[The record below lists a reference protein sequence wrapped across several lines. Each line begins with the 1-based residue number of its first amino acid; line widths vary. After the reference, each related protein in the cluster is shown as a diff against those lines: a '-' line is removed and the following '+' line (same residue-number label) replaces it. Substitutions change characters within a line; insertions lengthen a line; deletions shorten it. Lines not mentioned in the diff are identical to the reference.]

1 MKKTYA
7 VIGLGRF
14 GTAVAERLYA
24 LGNEVLVIDDDA
36 ERVQRMESRVTY
48 AVVADARDEAVL
60 RSLGMRNYDCAI
72 VAIGTDLAASIV
84 ITMNLKEL
92 GVPQVVCKAEGDMQ
106 KRALEKIGAD
116 KVLIPERE
124 AGVKL
129 AQAVTSMEERLGDI
143 DHIRQQIVNGFDTLG
158 GMWEGRAHDTFQAQY
173 QEDDQLLQMLCQD
186 IRMILS
192 DMASARREYDR
203 CEEQVRD
210 SIARI
215 RI

>member
-14 GTAVAERLYA
+14 GTAVADRLYA
-24 LGNEVLVIDDDA
+24 LGNEVLVVD
-36 ERVQRMESRVTY
+36 ESPEQVQKMESRVTY

-72 VAIGTDLAASIV
+72 VAIGSDLAASVV

-92 GVPQVVCKAEGDMQ
+92 GVPQVICKATDETQ

-116 KVLIPERE
+116 KVMIPERE

-129 AQAVTSMEERLGDI
+129 AQAVTSSSILDFIE
-143 DHIRQQIVNGFDTLG
+143 
-158 GMWEGRAHDTFQAQY
+158 
-173 QEDDQLLQMLCQD
+173 
-186 IRMILS
+186 LS
-192 DMASARREYDR
+192 DQYGIAEVQLPESWAGKSLRELNIRAKYG
-203 CEEQVRD
+203 VNI
-210 SIARI
+210 IAI
-215 RI
+215 RENGKINVVPAVDEALQAGCVLVAVGANEKLTRLKG

>member
-14 GTAVAERLYA
+14 GTAVADRLYA
-24 LGNEVLVIDDDA
+24 LGNEVLVVD
-36 ERVQRMESRVTY
+36 ESPEQVQKMESRVTY

-72 VAIGTDLAASIV
+72 VAIGSDLAASVV

-92 GVPQVVCKAEGDMQ
+92 GVPQVICKATDETQ

-116 KVLIPERE
+116 KVMIPERE

-129 AQAVTSMEERLGDI
+129 AQAVTSSSILDFIE
-143 DHIRQQIVNGFDTLG
+143 
-158 GMWEGRAHDTFQAQY
+158 
-173 QEDDQLLQMLCQD
+173 
-186 IRMILS
+186 LS
-192 DMASARREYDR
+192 DQYGIAEVQLPEGWAGKSLRELNIRVKYG
-203 CEEQVRD
+203 VNI
-210 SIARI
+210 IAI
-215 RI
+215 RENGKINVVPAVDEALQAGCVLVAVGANEKLTRLKG

>member
-14 GTAVAERLYA
+14 GTAVADRLYA
-24 LGNEVLVIDDDA
+24 LGNEDLVVD
-36 ERVQRMESRVTY
+36 ESPEQVQKMESRVTY

-72 VAIGTDLAASIV
+72 VAIGSDLAASVV

-92 GVPQVVCKAEGDMQ
+92 GVPQVICKATDETQ

-129 AQAVTSMEERLGDI
+129 AQAVTSSSILDFIE
-143 DHIRQQIVNGFDTLG
+143 
-158 GMWEGRAHDTFQAQY
+158 
-173 QEDDQLLQMLCQD
+173 
-186 IRMILS
+186 LS
-192 DMASARREYDR
+192 DQYGIAEVQLPESWAGKSLRELNIRVKYG
-203 CEEQVRD
+203 VNI
-210 SIARI
+210 IAI
-215 RI
+215 RENGKINVVPAVDEALQAGCVLVAVGANEKLTRLKG

>member
-14 GTAVAERLYA
+14 GTAVADRLYA
-24 LGNEVLVIDDDA
+24 LGNEVLVVD
-36 ERVQRMESRVTY
+36 ESPEQVQKMESRVTY

-72 VAIGTDLAASIV
+72 VAIGSDLAASVV

-92 GVPQVVCKAEGDMQ
+92 GVPQVICKAPDETQ

-116 KVLIPERE
+116 KVMIPERE

-129 AQAVTSMEERLGDI
+129 AQAVTSSSILDFIE
-143 DHIRQQIVNGFDTLG
+143 
-158 GMWEGRAHDTFQAQY
+158 
-173 QEDDQLLQMLCQD
+173 
-186 IRMILS
+186 LS
-192 DMASARREYDR
+192 DQYGIAEVQLPESWAGKSLRELNIRVKYG
-203 CEEQVRD
+203 VNI
-210 SIARI
+210 IAI
-215 RI
+215 RENGKINVVPAVDEALQAGCVLVAVGANEKLTRLKG

>member
-24 LGNEVLVIDDDA
+24 LGNEVLVVDNNA

-48 AVVADARDEAVL
+48 AVVADARDEEVL
-60 RSLGMRNYDCAI
+60 RSLAVRNYDCAV
-72 VAIGTDLAASIV
+72 VATGSDLAASIV

-92 GVPQVVCKAEGDMQ
+92 GVPQVICMATDETQ

-116 KVLIPERE
+116 KVMIPERE

-129 AQAVTSMEERLGDI
+129 AQAVTSSSILDFIE
-143 DHIRQQIVNGFDTLG
+143 
-158 GMWEGRAHDTFQAQY
+158 
-173 QEDDQLLQMLCQD
+173 
-186 IRMILS
+186 LS
-192 DMASARREYDR
+192 DQYGIAEVQLPDVWKGKSLRELNIRAKYG
-203 CEEQVRD
+203 VNI
-210 SIARI
+210 IAI
-215 RI
+215 RENGQINVVPAVDAPLPEGCVLVAVGANDKLTRLRG

>member
-14 GTAVAERLYA
+14 GTAVADRLYA
-24 LGNEVLVIDDDA
+24 LGNEVLVVDESP

-72 VAIGTDLAASIV
+72 VAIGSDLAASVV

-92 GVPQVVCKAEGDMQ
+92 GVPQVICKATDETQ

-116 KVLIPERE
+116 KVMIPERE

-129 AQAVTSMEERLGDI
+129 AQAVTSSSILDFIE
-143 DHIRQQIVNGFDTLG
+143 
-158 GMWEGRAHDTFQAQY
+158 
-173 QEDDQLLQMLCQD
+173 
-186 IRMILS
+186 LS
-192 DMASARREYDR
+192 DQYGIAEVQLPESWAGKSLRELNIRAKYG
-203 CEEQVRD
+203 VNI
-210 SIARI
+210 IAI
-215 RI
+215 RENGKINVVPAVDEPLQAGCVLVAVGANEKLTRLKG

>member
-14 GTAVAERLYA
+14 GTAVADRLYA
-24 LGNEVLVIDDDA
+24 LGNEVLVVDESP
-36 ERVQRMESRVTY
+36 ERVQKMESRVTY

-72 VAIGTDLAASIV
+72 VAIGSDLAASVV

-92 GVPQVVCKAEGDMQ
+92 GVPQVICKATDETQ

-116 KVLIPERE
+116 KVMIPERE

-129 AQAVTSMEERLGDI
+129 AQAVTSSSILDFIE
-143 DHIRQQIVNGFDTLG
+143 
-158 GMWEGRAHDTFQAQY
+158 
-173 QEDDQLLQMLCQD
+173 
-186 IRMILS
+186 LS
-192 DMASARREYDR
+192 DQYGIAEVQLPESWAGKSLRELNIRVKYG
-203 CEEQVRD
+203 VNI
-210 SIARI
+210 IAI
-215 RI
+215 RENGKINVVPAVDEALQAGCVLVAVGANEKLAKLKP

>member
-14 GTAVAERLYA
+14 GTAVADRLYA
-24 LGNEVLVIDDDA
+24 LGNEVLVVD
-36 ERVQRMESRVTY
+36 ESPEQVQKMESRVTY

-72 VAIGTDLAASIV
+72 VAIGSDLAASVV

-92 GVPQVVCKAEGDMQ
+92 GVPQVICKATDETQ

-116 KVLIPERE
+116 KVMIPERE

-129 AQAVTSMEERLGDI
+129 AQAVTSSSILDFIE
-143 DHIRQQIVNGFDTLG
+143 
-158 GMWEGRAHDTFQAQY
+158 
-173 QEDDQLLQMLCQD
+173 
-186 IRMILS
+186 LS
-192 DMASARREYDR
+192 DQYGIAEVQLPEGWAGKSLRELN
-203 CEEQVRD
+203 
-210 SIARI
+210 I
-215 RI
+215 RVKYGVNILAIRENGKINVVPAVDEALQAGCVLVAVGANEKLTRLKG

>member
-24 LGNEVLVIDDDA
+24 LGNEVLVIDDNA
-36 ERVQRMESRVTY
+36 ERVQKMESRVTY
-48 AVVADARDEAVL
+48 AVVADARDEEVL
-60 RSLGMRNYDCAI
+60 RSLAVRNYDCAV
-72 VAIGTDLAASIV
+72 VAIGSDLAASIV

-92 GVPQVVCKAEGDMQ
+92 GVPQVICKAEGDTQ

-129 AQAVTSMEERLGDI
+129 AQAVTSSSILDFIE
-143 DHIRQQIVNGFDTLG
+143 
-158 GMWEGRAHDTFQAQY
+158 
-173 QEDDQLLQMLCQD
+173 
-186 IRMILS
+186 LS
-192 DMASARREYDR
+192 DEYGIAEVQLPAAWVGKSIRELNIRAKYG
-203 CEEQVRD
+203 VNI
-210 SIARI
+210 IAI
-215 RI
+215 RENGKINVVPDANEPLAAGCVLVTVGANDKLTRLKG

>member
-72 VAIGTDLAASIV
+72 VALPSRRQRSKSESMLREKFRTLDLR
-84 ITMNLKEL
+84 T
-92 GVPQVVCKAEGDMQ
+92 AE
-106 KRALEKIGAD
+106 R
-116 KVLIPERE
+116 
-124 AGVKL
+124 
-129 AQAVTSMEERLGDI
+129 
-143 DHIRQQIVNGFDTLG
+143 
-158 GMWEGRAHDTFQAQY
+158 
-173 QEDDQLLQMLCQD
+173 
-186 IRMILS
+186 
-192 DMASARREYDR
+192 SAMR
-203 CEEQVRD
+203 
-210 SIARI
+210 
-215 RI
+215 